1 MPSENQILTL
11 KLNSENKL
19 IQAQPEKHC
28 FLDKNESL
36 ELCNQELHQ
45 AIKSELYEY
54 YLKQSYRVQS
64 SKQFGSYP
72 AEIMF
77 IDEIKYLVQLHYENK
92 VINHESLQTIL
103 YFNFINIDS
112 YSKGRNLAGSYL
124 EDKAIEMQLTAASEQ
139 VNLLTKEDDN
149 WITED
154 SHLFNKL
161 EQNSK

>member
-1 MPSENQILTL
+1 MSSENQILTL
-11 KLNSENKL
+11 RLNSENKL

-36 ELCNQELHQ
+36 ALCNQELHQ
-45 AIKSELYEY
+45 VIKSELYEY
-54 YLKQSYRVQS
+54 YLKQSYKIQS

-72 AEIMF
+72 ADVIV
-77 IDEIKYLVQLHYENK
+77 IDDTNYLVQLHYETHIVNYK
-92 VINHESLQTIL
+92 DLQTTL

-124 EDKAIEMQLTAASEQ
+124 EDKAIEMQLAAAFEQ
-139 VNLLTKEDDN
+139 VNLLSKEEDS

-154 SHLFNKL
+154 TNLFNKL
-161 EQNSK
+161 